1 MKQKKLTPPDLNIS
15 LDELDIPDVKS
26 KSNQYPIYTNEEMA
40 IAYDLYEHVVFKV
53 GEDDCMTDEDLP
65 IEEHTTDE
73 ELWFSEYY
81 QDLEDQ
87 GVGKL
92 IK

>member
-1 MKQKKLTPPDLNIS
+1 MLQ
-15 LDELDIPDVKS
+15 
-26 KSNQYPIYTNEEMA
+26 IYTDEEMA
-40 IAYDLYEHVVFKV
+40 IAYDLYEYVVFKV

-65 IEEHTTDE
+65 VFDLFCLSNEEYNDHLADLGILVYCGYYEEHTTDE

-87 GVGKL
+87 GVGKS